1 MTFDQIAGLLG
12 RIVDQYQRNYVVMP
26 RSSFWLLIGFLVA
39 AILLFGFI
47 DFRTVIGWIVDTT
60 RFALVSLVKVWKDVK
75 KAVKG

>member
-26 RSSFWLLIGFLVA
+26 RSSFWLLIGLLVA

-47 DFRTVIGWIVDTT
+47 DFRTVIGWIADTT
-60 RFALVSLVKVWKDVK
+60 RYALVSLVKVWKDVK
-75 KAVKG
+75 KAVRG